1 MATKKIDIVPDGDV
15 YLICGNGSSVKIR
28 VASASLIRGSDA
40 FKAMLGPHFKEG
52 RQLASKVGTVEIEL
66 EDDDPEAMTMLCRA
80 LHSHLRFPSE
90 VWISKEMQ
98 KTGPLDRV
106 SLLVAAYL
114 FQKPEQFN
122 AVSRDLLL
130 KSEGDVKRPVGD
142 LPNEIDTC
150 IEHLNK
156 TKRAFEKEF
165 ALFVES
171 DILNRLSWKTSYCK
185 PECLYSIVQAG
196 TLQKR
201 LNALRVWPVS
211 HLLCGQSTMSLEK
224 LLAVS
229 HSLDT
234 TPTTTAP
241 CKITCCGIGVYAV
254 DKDHLTFEGAKRKYS
269 NKATEM
275 ERRLS
280 PLSYFCVR
288 AGGAGISGGSSHST

>member
-52 RQLASKVGTVEIEL
+52 RQLASKVGTIEIEL

-80 LHSHLRFPSE
+80 LHSQFVSMPKELNAASLMNLSIVADKHLCTGSLRFPSE
-90 VWISKEMQ
+90 VWINKEMQ

-114 FQKPEQFN
+114 FQQPELVN
-122 AVSRDLLL
+122 AVSLDLLL
-130 KSEGDVKRPVGD
+130 KSE
-142 LPNEIDTC
+142 
-150 IEHLNK
+150 EHLNK
-156 TKRAFEKEF
+156 TKRTFEAEF
-165 ALFVES
+165 ALFMES
-171 DILNRLSWKTSYCK
+171 DILNRLSMNATYCK
-185 PECLYSIVQAG
+185 NGCLYSIVQAA

-201 LNALRVWPVS
+201 LNTLRVWPVS
-211 HLLCGQSTMSLEK
+211 KLLCGRSTMSLDK
-224 LLAVS
+224 LLAAS

-234 TPTTTAP
+234 TPTTTTP
-241 CKITCCGIGVYAV
+241 CKPSCCGIGVYAV

-280 PLSYFCVR
+280 PLSYLCVR
-288 AGGAGISGGSSHST
+288 AGGG